1 MERGELYWVDFGIP
15 TGSEPGCKRP
25 AIIIQSDTFNQ
36 TRIKTVICAIL
47 TSNLNLAE
55 APGNIYIEKEVSN
68 LAKDS
73 VLNISQ
79 IYTVDKDS
87 VSEFVIKLPA
97 GYISKIDQSIRLVLD
112 V

>member
-1 MERGELYWVDFGIP
+1 MS
-15 TGSEPGCKRP
+15 GSFRSK
-25 AIIIQSDTFNQ
+25 
-36 TRIKTVICAIL
+36 V
-47 TSNLNLAE
+47 LNS
-55 APGNIYIEKEVSN
+55 YKEVST